1 MRFRGHLTAASFPI
15 LMEVSQFMQRVSS
28 SDMCFVVLNEE
39 RMSFA
44 MKTSGED
51 VQTFVHLNI
60 AKVFGDVVIESRAD
74 NNIAF
79 ALGIA
84 NFSRALQSGKEASGI
99 MLRLL
104 KRDGRSFLSLRA
116 RTVDL
121 DIIQNIPIEVVSMAT
136 AESYREPNIPPPTV
150 ALEMPPL
157 RALRTITD
165 RLKAMQKFLLVQA
178 GMDGT
183 LRLRVQSDTI
193 VLQTLHTNLR
203 CRPDLADDPT
213 SKDGEEAD
221 GYNVDETNNF
231 AASSVRVDAR
241 HASKMLSVDGNAVL
255 TVLCCLVDQQ
265 ALVVHAVLVDGFGSF
280 TCYVPVVAMH

>member
-1 MRFRGHLTAASFPI
+1 MRFRGQLTAASFPI
-15 LMEVSQFMQRVSS
+15 LMEVSQFMHRVSS
-28 SDMCFVVLNEE
+28 SDTCFVMLNEE

-51 VQTFVHLNI
+51 MQTFVHLSV
-60 AKVFGDVVIESRAD
+60 AKLFADVVVESRAD

-84 NFSRALQSGKEASGI
+84 NFSRALQSGKDASGV

-136 AESYREPNIPPPTV
+136 AENYREPNIPPPTV

-157 RALRTITD
+157 RAFRTITD
-165 RLKAMQKFLLVQA
+165 RLKTMQKYLLVRTIPPRHHCL
-178 GMDGT
+178 MHIMHIDPSWDGRHPST
-183 LRLRVQSDTI
+183 SRAKRYVCVADI
-193 VLQTLHTNLR
+193 AHE
-203 CRPDLADDPT
+203 LALST
-213 SKDGEEAD
+213 RFG
-221 GYNVDETNNF
+221 
-231 AASSVRVDAR
+231 R
-241 HASKMLSVDGNAVL
+241 ASK
-255 TVLCCLVDQQ
+255 Q
-265 ALVVHAVLVDGFGSF
+265 
-280 TCYVPVVAMH
+280 

>member
-1 MRFRGHLTAASFPI
+1 MRFRGHLTATSFPI
-15 LMEVSQFMQRVSS
+15 LMEVSQFMHRVSS

-116 RTVDL
+116 RVK
-121 DIIQNIPIEVVSMAT
+121 
-136 AESYREPNIPPPTV
+136 SYREPNIPPPTV

-203 CRPDLADDPT
+203 CRPDLVDDPT

-255 TVLCCLVDQQ
+255 TVLCCTSFMLQFFLP
-265 ALVVHAVLVDGFGSF
+265 AAGLLVVHLAGFV
-280 TCYVPVVAMH
+280 TRRD

>member
-1 MRFRGHLTAASFPI
+1 MRFRGNLTAASFPI
-15 LMEVSQFMQRVSS
+15 LMEVSQFMHRVSS
-28 SDMCFVVLNEE
+28 SDTCFVTLNEE

-51 VQTFVHLNI
+51 VQTFVHLHV
-60 AKVFGDVVIESRAD
+60 AKLFADVVVESRAE

-79 ALGIA
+79 VLGIG
-84 NFSRALQSGKEASGI
+84 NFSRALQSGKEAAGV

-121 DIIQNIPIEVVSMAT
+121 DIIQNIPIEVVSMMT
-136 AESYREPNIPPPTV
+136 AESYREPSIPPPTV

-157 RALRTITD
+157 RSLRTITD
-165 RLKAMQKFLLVQA
+165 RLKSMQKYILFQA

-183 LRLRVQSDTI
+183 LRLRVQSDTF

-203 CRPDLADDPT
+203 ARPDLVDGGDDVEETKGDDSFPT
-213 SKDGEEAD
+213 SA
-221 GYNVDETNNF
+221 
-231 AASSVRVDAR
+231 VRVDAK
-241 HASKMLSVDGNAVL
+241 HVSKMLSVDGNAVMS
-255 TVLCCLVDQQ
+255 VLCCLIDHQ
-265 ALVVHAVLVDGFGSF
+265 ALVLHAILMESFGSF
-280 TCYVPVVAMH
+280 TCYVPVVAME

>member
-1 MRFRGHLTAASFPI
+1 MRFRGQLTAASFPI
-15 LMEVSQFMQRVSS
+15 LMEVSQFMHRVSS
-28 SDMCFVVLNEE
+28 SDTCFVMLNEE

-51 VQTFVHLNI
+51 MQTFVHLSV
-60 AKVFGDVVIESRAD
+60 AKLFADVVVESRAD

-84 NFSRALQSGKEASGI
+84 NFSRALQSGKDASGV

-136 AESYREPNIPPPTV
+136 AENYREPNIPPPTV

-157 RALRTITD
+157 RAFRTITD
-165 RLKAMQKFLLVQA
+165 RLKTMQKYLLVQA

-183 LRLRVQSDTI
+183 LRLRVQSDTF

-203 CRPDLADDPT
+203 CRPDLVERRSSDDIV
-213 SKDGEEAD
+213 DDEAGD
-221 GYNVDETNNF
+221 DN

-255 TVLCCLVDQQ
+255 SVLCC
-265 ALVVHAVLVDGFGSF
+265 
-280 TCYVPVVAMH
+280 T